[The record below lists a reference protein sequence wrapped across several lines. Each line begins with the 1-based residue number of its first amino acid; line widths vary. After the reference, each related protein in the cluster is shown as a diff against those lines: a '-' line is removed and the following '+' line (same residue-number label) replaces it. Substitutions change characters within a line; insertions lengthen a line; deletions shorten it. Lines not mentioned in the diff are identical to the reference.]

1 MVSGFL
7 SGLSGSP
14 LNSTCYIN
22 NFIDGHGDLC
32 RNGYMKNIK
41 FYRMNSGLT
50 QLDVEKKINISNCWL
65 SLLENGHRKPTDN
78 VLKALAE
85 VYGVSTTDL
94 LGDFVVGDAKGAAA

>member
-32 RNGYMKNIK
+32 RNRYMKNIK

-65 SLLENGHRKPTDN
+65 SLLENGHRKPTEK

-85 VYGVSTTDL
+85 LYGVSVDDL
-94 LGDFVVGDAKGAAA
+94 SGDFVLESGGAAA